1 MIVRHDEGCC
11 NGVPRVPR
19 VFRGCGTGCC
29 RYLCGILSKVFRC
42 SAAER
47 ARVLGGG
54 SWLGSGLAG
63 TKAYTNCS
71 VRASTSPTGSTAR
84 SAKRWIASS
93 TRTAIR
99 PARASYEE
107 RRRKEDEHARVA
119 AERHAALKDP
129 NNATGAKARSR
140 TMTASPNGKEVS
152 PTSATAT

>member
-1 MIVRHDEGCC
+1 VARI
-11 NGVPRVPR
+11 
-19 VFRGCGTGCC
+19 
-29 RYLCGILSKVFRC
+29 
-42 SAAER
+42 R
-47 ARVLGGG
+47 ARRNEGVYELLRSSIDITDVTGGEVG
-54 SWLGSGLAG
+54 
-63 TKAYTNCS
+63 
-71 VRASTSPTGSTAR
+71 
-84 SAKRWIASS
+84 KRWIASS